1 MLVYKVDNSAESKI
15 ICKTKSGMAF
25 GQIASLCITDNGFT
39 MIVSTESGEIMSY
52 DLKEAIKERA
62 D

>member
-1 MLVYKVDNSAESKI
+1 
-15 ICKTKSGMAF
+15 MAF